1 MSTERL
7 FKIILTDLSSDR
19 LKFEEELERI
29 INSNSETTFKVEEI
43 KSILSKISI
52 VDSSLNQLMSMMNY
66 NTNEIKNENG
76 KI

>member
-29 INSNSETTFKVEEI
+29 INSNSEIDFKVEEI